1 MRKLTKRL
9 AGLLLILLLPGFLL
23 AQEKT
28 ITGKVTDALGNPLPG
43 ASILVKPSNKGTI
56 TDAEGKFSVAVPANA
71 TIIITSTSFKS
82 QTIKVTSSDADIQVK
97 MEEDF
102 AKLDEV
108 IVTGLATNVKRR
120 NLANAVGTI
129 SSKELNGVAPAQTFD
144 AALNG
149 KVTGAYINANSG
161 APGGG
166 ISVKLRGVTSIFGNT
181 QPLYVV
187 DGVFMDN
194 TATSAGLNA
203 VTAAAAG
210 GNASTQD
217 NPSSRI
223 ADLRAED
230 IENIE
235 ILKGASA
242 AAIYGSRAAA
252 GVIIITTKRGKQG
265 KTKISFTQDLGF
277 VKVRKLLGVRQF
289 TAETAAD
296 LGGSATSTSPDVI
309 AARAAL
315 QQQFNDAQAAGKL
328 YDYEDEIYGNTGF
341 TRNSVVS
348 MTGGN
353 ERTSFYFSAAQKNEE
368 GIVKNTGYRNTSL
381 RLNVDHRIN
390 DNIKIGISTN
400 YVNSSADRGL
410 TGNDNNGVT
419 YSISLS
425 STPNFAEL
433 HPNQFGVYPN
443 NPFGASNVLQTIALM
458 RNNEAVNRFTTGFNT
473 EATLLKGNKS
483 TTKFIGRGG
492 IDFYNLNTTAL
503 FPRELQFQV
512 LNKGTS
518 IQGFTKSLNTNYILS
533 LVNTFNPSDEIGL
546 TTSAGYTQENGDFN
560 NVLNVATRVA
570 SGQSNVDQGS
580 ALSAQQFRNK
590 FQNQG
595 IFIQEEA
602 SINDAINLTAG
613 VRFDRS
619 TNNGDPEK
627 FYVYPKGG
635 VSFNLTRMGIWN
647 EGFFDN
653 LKLRAAYGQSANF
666 PVFGSKF
673 TTFVASN
680 IGGLQGYLV
689 NVQGGDPEIKPER
702 QTEFE
707 AGVDFS
713 VWDGKLNFE
722 ISYYN
727 KKIFDF
733 LLLATV
739 PPSSGFSTKFVN
751 AGDLRNHGMEFG
763 LNARPVATKNFK
775 WSSSLNFWFNRSEV
789 TRLTIP
795 PVILGSFGTSL
806 GSFQIEQGKSAT
818 QIVGTD
824 APGKTGLV
832 VLGNQEPKFQMNSF
846 NEVTFLNKI
855 TLRFLAHWKYKGD
868 NVNLTNL
875 LNDFGSTSAD
885 YDADA
890 NGNNVPDGPERIG
903 QFLGGSARGFVQNA
917 GYLRFREIGLYYTFG
932 KVPGN
937 VIRGLRAGVS
947 LNNYIT
953 ITKYDGYD
961 PEVSNFGT
969 GFSTGIDVDP
979 FPASKRAMFSVTI
992 DF

>member
-1 MRKLTKRL
+1 MRKLKWTS
-9 AGLLLILLLPGFLL
+9 LILLNVLLPVLMFSQGR
-23 AQEKT
+23 T
-28 ITGKVTDALGNPLPG
+28 ITGRVTDANSRPIAGV
-43 ASILVKPSNKGTI
+43 SITVDQSNKGTV
-56 TDAEGKFSVAVPANA
+56 TDADGRFSIAVPDKS
-71 TIIITSTSFKS
+71 TISVSSAGFKS
-82 QTIKVTSSDADIQVK
+82 QAFKIDPSQTELQVK
-97 MEEDF
+97 LEEDF

-108 IVTGLATNVKRR
+108 VVTGLATTVKRR
-120 NLANAVGTI
+120 NLANAVGTV

-166 ISVKLRGVTSIFGNT
+166 VSVKLRGVTSVFGNT

-187 DGVFMDN
+187 DGVYMDN

-242 AAIYGSRAAA
+242 AAIYGARAAA

-265 KTKISFTQDLGF
+265 KTRVSFSQDLGF
-277 VKVRKLLGVRQF
+277 IKVRKLLGVRQF

-296 LGGSATSTSPDVI
+296 LGGSSTSTDPGVI

-315 QQQFNDAQAAGKL
+315 SQQFTDAKSAGKV
-328 YDYEDEIYGNTGF
+328 YDYEKEVYGRTAF
-341 TRNSVVS
+341 TRNSVLS

-353 ERTSFYFSAAQKNEE
+353 EKTSFYFSAAQKDEG

-381 RLNVDHRIN
+381 RLNVDHKLT
-390 DNIKIGISTN
+390 DNIKFGISTN
-400 YVNSSADRGL
+400 YINSSADRGL

-425 STPNFAEL
+425 STPDFVEL
-433 HPNQFGVYPN
+433 HPDKYGVYPK
-443 NPFGASNVLQTIALM
+443 NPFSASNVLQTIALM
-458 RNNEAVNRFTTGFNT
+458 QNNENVNRIATGFNLD
-473 EATLLKGNKS
+473 ATLQRSATS

-492 IDFYNLNTTAL
+492 IDFYNLVTSAL
-503 FPRELQFQV
+503 FPRELQSQIV
-512 LNKGTS
+512 NKGTS
-518 IQGFTKSLNTNYILS
+518 ILGFTKSLNTNYTLA
-533 LVNTFNPSDEIGL
+533 LVNTFNVSNRIGL
-546 TTSAGYTQENGDFN
+546 TTSAGVTGESGDFN
-560 NVLNVATRVA
+560 NLLNVATQVA

-580 ALSAQQFRNK
+580 SLTPTQFRNK
-590 FQNQG
+590 FQNDG

-602 SINDAINLTAG
+602 SIIDAILLTAG

-619 TNNGDPEK
+619 TNNGNASK

-635 VSFNLTRMGIWN
+635 LSVNLTRLGITAG
-647 EGFFDN
+647 EFFDN
-653 LKLRAAYGQSANF
+653 LKVRAAYGQSANF

-673 TTFVASN
+673 TTFVPSN

-689 NVQGGDPEIKPER
+689 NTQGGDPNIKPER
-702 QTEFE
+702 QTELE

-713 VWDGKLNFE
+713 VLHSKLNFE
-722 ISYYN
+722 ITYYN

-733 LLLATV
+733 LLLTFV
-739 PPSSGFSTKFVN
+739 PSSSGFLQKFIN
-751 AGDLRNHGMEFG
+751 AGDLRNQG
-763 LNARPVATKNFK
+763 LEVGVNAQPVTTKNIK
-775 WSSSLNFWFNRSEV
+775 WTTSINFWFNRSRV
-789 TRLTIP
+789 TKLVIP
-795 PVILGSFGTSL
+795 PVTLGSFGTSL
-806 GSFQIEQGKSAT
+806 GTFQIEQGKSAT

-824 APGKTGLV
+824 APDHTGV
-832 VLGNQEPKFQMNSF
+832 IVLGNQEPKFQMNSF
-846 NEVTFLNKI
+846 NEVTFMNKLS
-855 TLRFLAHWKYKGD
+855 LRFLLHWKYKGD

-885 YDADA
+885 YDADPDK
-890 NGNNVPDGPERIG
+890 NGVPNGPQRIG

-917 GYLRFREIGLYYTFG
+917 GYLRFREIGLYYTFSN
-932 KVPGN
+932 VP
-937 VIRGLRAGVS
+937 VRFIRGIRAGVS

-953 ITKYDGYD
+953 ITNYSGYD

-979 FPASKRAMFSVTI
+979 FPASKRAMFNLTI

>member
-1 MRKLTKRL
+1 MRKLLNGL
-9 AGLLLILLLPGFLL
+9 AGLLCILLLPAVSH
-23 AQEKT
+23 AQSKT
-28 ITGKVTDALGNPLPG
+28 VSGQVTDTKSNPLPG
-43 ASILVKPSNKGTI
+43 VSVVIEKTNNGVV
-56 TDAEGKFSVAVPANA
+56 TDAEGQFTLSTPGNANIVISL
-71 TIIITSTSFKS
+71 TGFKT
-82 QTIKVTSSDADIQVK
+82 QTIKAASLQTGLLIK

-102 AKLDEV
+102 ARLDEV
-108 IVTGLATNVKRR
+108 VVTGLATTVKRR

-129 SSKELNGVAPAQTFD
+129 SSKELTGVAPAQTFD

-203 VTAAAAG
+203 ITGAAAG

-252 GVIIITTKRGKQG
+252 GVIIISTKRGKQG
-265 KTKISFTQDLGF
+265 QTKISLSQDIGF
-277 VKVRKLLGVRQF
+277 IKVRKLLGVRSF
-289 TAETAAD
+289 TAETA
-296 LGGSATSTSPDVI
+296 GSLSGNPATS
-309 AARAAL
+309 AAL
-315 QQQFNDAQAAGKL
+315 KQQFLDAQAAGKI
-328 YDYEDEIYGNTGF
+328 YDYEKEIYGNTGF
-341 TRNSVVS
+341 TRNTVLS

-353 ERTSFYFSAAQKNEE
+353 DKTSFYFSTAQKKEE
-368 GIVKNTGYRNTSL
+368 GIVNGTGYRNTSL
-381 RLNVDHRIN
+381 RLNVDHKIT

-400 YVNSSADRGL
+400 YINSSADRGL

-425 STPNFAEL
+425 STPNFVEL
-433 HPNQFGVYPN
+433 HPNQFGTYPA
-443 NPFGASNVLQTIALM
+443 NPFGASNVLQTIAFM
-458 RNNEAVNRFTTGFNT
+458 RNNEGVNRFATGFNID
-473 EATLLKGNKS
+473 ATLLKGNKS

-492 IDFYNLNTTAL
+492 VDFYNLITTAL

-518 IQGFTKSLNTNYILS
+518 LQGFTKSLNTNYILS
-533 LVNTFNPSDEIGL
+533 LVNTFNPSDKIGF
-546 TTSAGYTQENGDFN
+546 TTSAGITQENGDFN
-560 NVLNVATRVA
+560 NLLNVATQVA

-580 ALSAQQFRNK
+580 ALTAQQFRNK

-602 SINDAINLTAG
+602 SINDAVNLTAG
-613 VRFDRS
+613 VRLDRS

-635 VSFNLTRMGIWN
+635 ISINLTRMGFWDA
-647 EGFFDN
+647 GFLNN

-666 PVFGSKF
+666 PAFGSKF

-689 NVQGGDPEIKPER
+689 NVQGGDPDIKPER
-702 QTEFE
+702 QTELE
-707 AGVDFS
+707 AGIDFS
-713 VWDGKLNFE
+713 IFNSKLNFE
-722 ISYYN
+722 VSYYN

-751 AGDLRNHGMEFG
+751 AGDLSNQGIEVG
-763 LNARPVATKNFK
+763 LKAQPISSNTVKWNTSVNA
-775 WSSSLNFWFNRSEV
+775 WFNRSNV

-806 GSFQIEQGKSAT
+806 GTFQIEQGKSAT
-818 QIVGTD
+818 QFVGTD
-824 APGKTGLV
+824 APGHPSGLV
-832 VLGNQEPKFQMNSF
+832 VLGNQEPKLQMNSF
-846 NEVTFLNKI
+846 NEITFFNKLS
-855 TLRFLAHWKYKGD
+855 LRFLVHWKYKGD

-885 YDADA
+885 YDADDNN
-890 NGNNVPDGPERIG
+890 NGTPNGPERIG
-903 QFLGGSARGFVQNA
+903 QFLGGSARGFVQNS
-917 GYLRFREIGLYYTFG
+917 GYLRFREMGLYYTFN
-932 KVPGN
+932 KIPGN
-937 VIRGLRAGVS
+937 VVRGIRAGVS

-953 ITKYDGYD
+953 ITKYAGYD

-979 FPASKRAMFSVTI
+979 FPASKRAMFSLTI